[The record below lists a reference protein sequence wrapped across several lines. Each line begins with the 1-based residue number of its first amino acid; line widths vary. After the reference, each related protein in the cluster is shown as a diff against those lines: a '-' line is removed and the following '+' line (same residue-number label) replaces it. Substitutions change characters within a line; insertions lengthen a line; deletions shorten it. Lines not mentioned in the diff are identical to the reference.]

1 MHQDLV
7 SLDWSLINSCIFPVT
22 KNILNFLVILAQ
34 PLPQDRDPT
43 AIYANNEL
51 DLQEIEVYG
60 FDYDYTLASY
70 TPALH
75 YLIYNLGREVLVT
88 DHKVIFLHDQLLLM

>member
-1 MHQDLV
+1 MY
-7 SLDWSLINSCIFPVT
+7 
-22 KNILNFLVILAQ
+22 LAQ
-34 PLPQDRDPT
+34 PLPDDRDPC

-51 DLQEIEVYG
+51 DLDEIDVYG

-75 YLIYNLGREVLVT
+75 YLIYNLGRDRLINEN
-88 DHKVIFLHDQLLLM
+88 KVPRSRFKDFVKLRCILSLKNLLSK

>member
-1 MHQDLV
+1 M
-7 SLDWSLINSCIFPVT
+7 
-22 KNILNFLVILAQ
+22 NFLVILAQ

-88 DHKVIFLHDQLLLM
+88 DHKVIIFARSITFSVTDVL

>member
-1 MHQDLV
+1 MY
-7 SLDWSLINSCIFPVT
+7 FA
-22 KNILNFLVILAQ
+22 AQ
-34 PLPQDRDPT
+34 PLPLDRDPT

-70 TPALH
+70 TLALH

-88 DHKVIFLHDQLLLM
+88 DHKVRCT